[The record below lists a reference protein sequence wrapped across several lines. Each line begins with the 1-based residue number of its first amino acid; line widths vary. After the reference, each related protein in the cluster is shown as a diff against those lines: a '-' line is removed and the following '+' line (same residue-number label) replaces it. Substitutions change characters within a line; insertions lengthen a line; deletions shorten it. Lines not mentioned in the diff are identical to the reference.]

1 MKNYLWWIGI
11 GIYVVAV
18 FLVAALLTKETECA
32 SNYLPCLE
40 PNGLGDFLAGVFAPL
55 AFLWLARAVHMQS
68 AQLEMQKQELMLTR
82 EEMKLAREVAEDTQK
97 EIKIQA
103 EAMTLQKDILQS
115 QLDDE
120 RKDRTDKE
128 VEALLCNLFELLKTC
143 RNVVAASWKKKDSRN
158 PPWED
163 EGDSLHWLLFGYF
176 KSDGAIMSPL
186 FFKIA
191 YSKLNKSH
199 ILDVDFILYDTIVND
214 GTFSLLSDLIRNLQ
228 IVVDLSVGSGAAM
241 KEYII
246 ASRLT
251 EMLIDL
257 KEAEKNLLDL
267 KE

>member
-1 MKNYLWWIGI
+1 MKNYIWWIGI

-32 SNYLPCLE
+32 SNFLPCLE

-115 QLDDE
+115 QLHDE
-120 RKDRTDKE
+120 RKGRTDKE
-128 VEALLCNLFELLKTC
+128 VDALLCNLFELLKTC
-143 RNVVAASWKKKDSRN
+143 HNTVAASWKKKGSRN

-163 EGDSLHWLLFGYF
+163 EGDSLSWFLFGYF
-176 KSDGAIMSPL
+176 KSDGVIMSPL
-186 FFKIA
+186 FFKIV
-191 YSKLNKSH
+191 YSKLNKNYNW
-199 ILDVDFILYDTIVND
+199 DVDFSLYESTLND
-214 GTFSLLSDLIRNLQ
+214 GTLSLLSDLIRNLQ
-228 IVVDLSVGSGAAM
+228 IVVKISGGAGAAT
-241 KEYII
+241 KEYIR
-246 ASRLT
+246 ASRLA

-257 KEAEKNLLDL
+257 QEAEKNLLAL
-267 KE
+267 K